1 MRVDV
6 TAPGGRS
13 LQARLLM
20 TVLGLLGGV
29 WLAVLASTW
38 YGTRHELNELLDAH
52 LSQAAALLVTQ
63 QLADLERE
71 DFPAPPALHK
81 YQARV
86 AIQVW
91 HEGQLVVRSTNAPTQ
106 PLADLGVMG
115 LSGHRV
121 AGDAWRVFS
130 APGYEP
136 DVVVQVGELE
146 SARRHILLASLTSTA
161 WPMLLALPLLAL
173 GVWWAVRGA
182 VRPLR
187 ELGQAVAQRNP
198 QALDP
203 LPLST
208 VAPEV
213 APLVRALNGLFERMS
228 ALLESER
235 RFTADAAHEL
245 RTPIAA
251 IRMQAQVA
259 QGARTDDERAQAL
272 SATLQGC
279 DRATR
284 LVGQLLEL
292 ARLEGEALRADGGD
306 TAAPLN
312 GTDLSATARQL
323 LADLAPRAQ
332 ERQQVLQLDTPGPVL
347 VPMPAALVQVLL
359 RNLIDNALRYSP
371 AAASVHVTVRGA
383 SAEAAAQVVVEDS
396 GPGLPPEAQAR
407 LGERFYRVLGSGQTG
422 SGLGWSIVRRVA
434 RLYGIGI
441 TLQASPALGGLQVSL
456 YWPNQSGEP

>member
-1 MRVDV
+1 MWVDAS
-6 TAPGGRS
+6 APGGRS
-13 LQARLLM
+13 LQARLLI

-52 LSQAAALLVTQ
+52 LSQAAAVLVTQ
-63 QLADLERE
+63 QLADLEHG

-91 HEGQLVVRSTNAPTQ
+91 HEGQLVMRSTNAPIQ
-106 PLADLGVMG
+106 PLADLWVMG
-115 LSGHRV
+115 LSGRRV
-121 AGDAWRVFS
+121 AGEVWRVFS

-146 SARRHILLASLTSTA
+146 SARRHILVASLTSTA

-213 APLVRALNGLFERMS
+213 APLVQALNGLFERMS

-292 ARLEGEALRADGGD
+292 ARLEGEAQRADGGD
-306 TAAPLN
+306 AAAPSS
-312 GTDLSATARQL
+312 TDLSATARQL

-371 AAASVHVTVRGA
+371 VAASVHVTVRGA
-383 SAEAAAQVVVEDS
+383 TREIAAQVVVEDS
-396 GPGLPPEAQAR
+396 GPGLPPEAQVR
-407 LGERFYRVLGSGQTG
+407 LGERFYRVLGSGQAG
-422 SGLGWSIVRRVA
+422 SGLGWSIVRRLA
-434 RLYGIGI
+434 RLYDISI
-441 TLQASPALGGLQVSL
+441 TLQTSPSLGGLQVSL